1 MTLNSPEERIGV
13 EVLNTQELFGREI
26 HYQIPR
32 FQRRYIW
39 NKEKHWRP
47 LWDDVKRIAERL
59 LQGEIPSPHFL
70 GAVVLQYVPTGIAQV
85 QTRLVVDGQQRLTTL
100 QLLIDAACKS
110 SSCRDYQPEKS
121 MSELVRNEDKQ
132 TEENTER
139 VFKVWPT
146 VVDQP
151 SFRQA
156 LSESGSDDLDAPI
169 MLAHEFFRNEAD
181 KWLDAEP
188 DDIVSRAKSLQRV
201 LTTLLHLVV
210 INLTQTDN
218 PHVIFESLNARG
230 EALLE
235 SDLIKN
241 MVMYEA
247 ETAGIVKGTQN
258 ADWLWNFN
266 DRWWVTEIGRGR
278 LRQPRID
285 ILLHQWLIMR
295 TAKRVMN
302 YDVFLTF
309 RRYYTDEAKQ
319 PIQKVAMDIKDI
331 GDIYRSIESE
341 SLADDYGLVR
351 NLRLFLY
358 RRKVL
363 QNSVVTPVLLWL
375 FSSIVPNEQLVK
387 AIRALESHMV
397 RRIILLSGTVAHNNT
412 FVELIGELHS
422 ADPQFAGDEIV
433 KFLREKDTSVAAWPT
448 DTELEEAFLNNELYR
463 EMTRGRMRLVL
474 EGIEQGL
481 RTNMAEDQDAPLN
494 LTIEHLMPQAWR
506 DNYPL
511 PNDISE
517 EGRDKALHTIGNLT
531 LVNRPLNSAM
541 SNAPWIGKREELKK
555 HSTLFLN
562 KELVDDAG
570 RMTWDE
576 AAIEDRARR
585 LCRAAIKVWP
595 YADQL

>member
-1 MTLNSPEERIGV
+1 M
-13 EVLNTQELFGREI
+13 
-26 HYQIPR
+26 
-32 FQRRYIW
+32 
-39 NKEKHWRP
+39 
-47 LWDDVKRIAERL
+47 
-59 LQGEIPSPHFL
+59 
-70 GAVVLQYVPTGIAQV
+70 
-85 QTRLVVDGQQRLTTL
+85 
-100 QLLIDAACKS
+100 
-110 SSCRDYQPEKS
+110 
-121 MSELVRNEDKQ
+121 
-132 TEENTER
+132 
-139 VFKVWPT
+139 
-146 VVDQP
+146 
-151 SFRQA
+151 
-156 LSESGSDDLDAPI
+156 
-169 MLAHEFFRNEAD
+169 
-181 KWLDAEP
+181 
-188 DDIVSRAKSLQRV
+188 
-201 LTTLLHLVV
+201 
-210 INLTQTDN
+210 
-218 PHVIFESLNARG
+218 
-230 EALLE
+230 
-235 SDLIKN
+235 
-241 MVMYEA
+241 
-247 ETAGIVKGTQN
+247 
-258 ADWLWNFN
+258 
-266 DRWWVTEIGRGR
+266 TEIGRGR

-474 EGIEQGL
+474 EGIKGYGRTWL
-481 RTNMAEDQDAPLN
+481 R
-494 LTIEHLMPQAWR
+494 I
-506 DNYPL
+506 
-511 PNDISE
+511 
-517 EGRDKALHTIGNLT
+517 
-531 LVNRPLNSAM
+531 
-541 SNAPWIGKREELKK
+541 
-555 HSTLFLN
+555 
-562 KELVDDAG
+562 
-570 RMTWDE
+570 RM
-576 AAIEDRARR
+576 RR
-585 LCRAAIKVWP
+585 
-595 YADQL
+595 